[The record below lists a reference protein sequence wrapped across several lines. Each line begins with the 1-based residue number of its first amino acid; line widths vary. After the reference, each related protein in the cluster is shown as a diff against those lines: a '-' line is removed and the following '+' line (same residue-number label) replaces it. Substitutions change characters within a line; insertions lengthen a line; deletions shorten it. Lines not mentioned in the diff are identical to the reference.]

1 LVSDVIEHQV
11 TRKGQVTIPL
21 ELREKFDLSE
31 GSRVAF
37 EDAGDCIVIR
47 KATGFLDLIGSGAG
61 RSTPKEMNRLLGE
74 MRKQDA

>member
-1 LVSDVIEHQV
+1 MITVVEHQV

-21 ELREKFDLSE
+21 ELREKYELSE

-37 EDAGDCIVIR
+37 EDAGDSIVIR
-47 KATGFLDLIGSGAG
+47 KATGFLDLVGSGA
-61 RSTPKEMNRLLGE
+61 RHSTPAEMNRLLDE

>member
-1 LVSDVIEHQV
+1 VPVLVEHQV

-21 ELREKFDLSE
+21 ELREKHGLGE

-37 EDAGDCIVIR
+37 EDAGDCIVMR
-47 KATGFLDLIGSGAG
+47 KATGFLDLIGSGARG
-61 RSTPKEMNRLLGE
+61 ATPGEMKRLLDD